1 VLVEAV
7 EGHGELKV
15 VAVVLVVLVEA
26 VEWVLLEQLTLE
38 VEAVVLTHR
47 VQELVVLV
55 VQALLYLD
63 TLLR

>member
-1 VLVEAV
+1 VEAV

-38 VEAVVLTHR
+38 VEAVVLMHR

-55 VQALLYLD
+55 VRASLYLD